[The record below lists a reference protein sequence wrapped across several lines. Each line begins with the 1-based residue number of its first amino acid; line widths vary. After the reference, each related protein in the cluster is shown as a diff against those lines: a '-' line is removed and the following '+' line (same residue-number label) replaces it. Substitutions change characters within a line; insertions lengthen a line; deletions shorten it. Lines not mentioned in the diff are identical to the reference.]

1 MLGVLLIDAALCAL
15 LIILAGWVI
24 IGRRRRQRDL
34 ALISAGE
41 GQGPAAGL
49 AGDGMAVHETAVVP
63 GFGDDRVEPD
73 PGLSSLAEPEQAA
86 EPQASGTNGPAPDPR
101 GPGAERDGPRAQA
114 DGPGAE
120 PRAKADGLQAEA
132 DAPPGERDAPQA
144 ERAAPRA
151 EPQAN
156 GATGPAHDLDGP
168 GPEPDAPQAAPNGKS
183 ATAGATASDRIG
195 SYYDEA
201 DRAMSDYLAAMG
213 WTEEPETR
221 RTG

>member
-24 IGRRRRQRDL
+24 IGRRRRQRDR

-49 AGDGMAVHETAVVP
+49 AGDGMAGHETAVVP
-63 GFGDDRVEPD
+63 GFGADPVEPD
-73 PGLSSLAEPEQAA
+73 PGLSALAEPEQAA
-86 EPQASGTNGPAPDPR
+86 GPQASGTNGPAPDPG
-101 GPGAERDGPRAQA
+101 GPGVERVGPRARA
-114 DGPGAE
+114 DGPAAG
-120 PRAKADGLQAEA
+120 PRAKADGPRAEA
-132 DAPPGERDAPQA
+132 D
-144 ERAAPRA
+144 APRA

-156 GATGPAHDLDGP
+156 GATGPAHDPDRA
-168 GPEPDAPQAAPNGKS
+168 GPEPDAPRAAPNGKS

>member
-24 IGRRRRQRDL
+24 IGRRRRQRDR
-34 ALISAGE
+34 APMSAGE

-49 AGDGMAVHETAVVP
+49 AGDGMAGHETAVVP
-63 GFGDDRVEPD
+63 GFGADPVEPD
-73 PGLSSLAEPEQAA
+73 PGLSALAEPEQAA
-86 EPQASGTNGPAPDPR
+86 GPQASGTNGPAPDPG
-101 GPGAERDGPRAQA
+101 GPGVERVGPRTRA
-114 DGPGAE
+114 DGPAAG
-120 PRAKADGLQAEA
+120 PRAKADRPRAKA
-132 DAPPGERDAPQA
+132 DAPQA
-144 ERAAPRA
+144 VRDAPRA

-156 GATGPAHDLDGP
+156 GTTGPAHDPDRP
-168 GPEPDAPQAAPNGKS
+168 GPEPDGPQAAPNGQP

>member
-24 IGRRRRQRDL
+24 IGRRRRQRDR

-49 AGDGMAVHETAVVP
+49 AGDGMAGHETAVVP
-63 GFGDDRVEPD
+63 GFGADPVEPD
-73 PGLSSLAEPEQAA
+73 PGLSALAEPEQAA
-86 EPQASGTNGPAPDPR
+86 GPQASGTNGPAPDPG
-101 GPGAERDGPRAQA
+101 GPGVERVGPRARA
-114 DGPGAE
+114 DGPAAG
-120 PRAKADGLQAEA
+120 PRAKADRPRAKA
-132 DAPPGERDAPQA
+132 DAPQA
-144 ERAAPRA
+144 VRDAPRA

-156 GATGPAHDLDGP
+156 GTTGPAHDPDRP
-168 GPEPDAPQAAPNGKS
+168 GPEPDGPQAAPNGQP

>member
-15 LIILAGWVI
+15 LIILAAWVI
-24 IGRRRRQRDL
+24 IGRRRRQRDR
-34 ALISAGE
+34 APMNAGE
-41 GQGPAAGL
+41 GQGPAAEL
-49 AGDGMAVHETAVVP
+49 AGDGMAGRETAVVP
-63 GFGDDRVEPD
+63 GFGDDRVGPD
-73 PGLSSLAEPEQAA
+73 PGLSALAKPERAA
-86 EPQASGTNGPAPDPR
+86 EPQASRTNGPAPDPG
-101 GPGAERDGPRAQA
+101 GPGAERYGQRTKA

-132 DAPPGERDAPQA
+132 DAPPGERDAPRA
-144 ERAAPRA
+144 EQAAPRA
-151 EPQAN
+151 DPQAN

-168 GPEPDAPQAAPNGKS
+168 ATEPDAPQAAPNGQS
-183 ATAGATASDRIG
+183 AGATASDRIG

-201 DRAMSDYLAAMG
+201 DRAMSDYLAARG

>member
-24 IGRRRRQRDL
+24 IGRRRRQRDR

-49 AGDGMAVHETAVVP
+49 AGDGMAGHETAVVP
-63 GFGDDRVEPD
+63 GFGADPVEPD
-73 PGLSSLAEPEQAA
+73 PGLSALAEPEQAA
-86 EPQASGTNGPAPDPR
+86 GPQASGTNGPAPDPG
-101 GPGAERDGPRAQA
+101 GPGVERVGPRARA
-114 DGPGAE
+114 DGPAAG
-120 PRAKADGLQAEA
+120 PRAKADGPRAEA
-132 DAPPGERDAPQA
+132 DAPRAVRD
-144 ERAAPRA
+144 APRA

-156 GATGPAHDLDGP
+156 GATGPAHDPDRA
-168 GPEPDAPQAAPNGKS
+168 GPEPHAPRAAPNGKS

>member
-24 IGRRRRQRDL
+24 IGRRRRQRDR

-49 AGDGMAVHETAVVP
+49 AGDGMAGHETAVVP
-63 GFGDDRVEPD
+63 GFGADPVEPD
-73 PGLSSLAEPEQAA
+73 PGLSALAEPEQAA
-86 EPQASGTNGPAPDPR
+86 GPQASGTNGPAPDPG
-101 GPGAERDGPRAQA
+101 GPGVERVGPRARA
-114 DGPGAE
+114 DGPAAG
-120 PRAKADGLQAEA
+120 PRAKADGPRAKADGPRAEA
-132 DAPPGERDAPQA
+132 D
-144 ERAAPRA
+144 APRA

-156 GATGPAHDLDGP
+156 GATGPAHDPDRA
-168 GPEPDAPQAAPNGKS
+168 GPEPDAPRAAPNGKS

-201 DRAMSDYLAAMG
+201 DRAMSDYLAEMG
-213 WTEEPETR
+213 WADEPGTADPQ
-221 RTG
+221 

>member
-24 IGRRRRQRDL
+24 MGRRRRQRDR
-34 ALISAGE
+34 APMRAGE

-49 AGDGMAVHETAVVP
+49 AGDGMAGHETAVVP
-63 GFGDDRVEPD
+63 GFGADPVEPD
-73 PGLSSLAEPEQAA
+73 PGLSALAEPEQAA
-86 EPQASGTNGPAPDPR
+86 GPQASGTNGPAPDPG
-101 GPGAERDGPRAQA
+101 GPGVERVGPRARA
-114 DGPGAE
+114 DGSAAG
-120 PRAKADGLQAEA
+120 PRAKADGPRAEA
-132 DAPPGERDAPQA
+132 DAPRAVRD
-144 ERAAPRA
+144 APRA

-156 GATGPAHDLDGP
+156 GATGPAHDPDRA
-168 GPEPDAPQAAPNGKS
+168 GPEPDAPRAAPNGKS